1 MLNIVNL
8 LFQGSLT
15 LKFGI
20 VKKQFIKWLVGLIS
34 VALIGLITI
43 QFYWIRNSVE
53 LRNAQF
59 SFGVRNTLTRVA
71 SQLETIEAHE
81 RMRRQ
86 GIQKDWLMN
95 SDSVLLRQFHTAATA
110 AVDTVWV
117 HQQGK
122 LKPIEVTN
130 ERYSGIVRDEMQPY
144 HAGDHPEMSVSQ
156 RPDSTF
162 DQTTGW
168 SQQSTMQLLEELFSG
183 YLAFNLREPIEK
195 RLDYNT
201 LDSLLRLELRDRGIE
216 TNFEF
221 AVFNSFEQPVLAST
235 TDTELLQDIFQRG
248 YETRL
253 FPNDFFQELNYLK
266 VFFPNQR
273 VYLIETM
280 WEMLVTAGIFI
291 LIIILAFA
299 YTIRTI
305 VWQKKVSEIKN
316 DFINNMTHEL
326 KTPIST
332 ISLACEALA
341 DPDMEKSPAKV
352 NNFVGMIRDEN
363 KRLGV
368 LVENVLRSAVLDKG
382 EMAIRPEPIDMKKLI
397 SEVVHN
403 SQIQATKR
411 GGKIMLNLK
420 ASNHEIEGDR
430 IHLTNVLYNLIDNA
444 IKYTPDVPVI
454 ELCTQNKGTNLV
466 ISVKDNGIGISR
478 ENQKKIFDKLYRVP
492 TGNIHNVKGFGLG
505 LSYVKKI
512 IDKHHGKITV
522 NSELKKGSTFNLY
535 IPHRYEF
542 KE

>member
-1 MLNIVNL
+1 M
-8 LFQGSLT
+8 
-15 LKFGI
+15 
-20 VKKQFIKWLVGLIS
+20 KKQFIKWLVGLIS

-71 SQLETIEAHE
+71 SQLETIDTHN
-81 RMRRQ
+81 RMLRQ
-86 GIQKDWLMN
+86 GIEKEWLMS
-95 SDSVLLRQFHTAATA
+95 SDSVLMRQFHTTATA

-117 HQQGK
+117 HQQGE
-122 LKPIEVTN
+122 LRPIEITN
-130 ERYSGIVRDEMQPY
+130 ERYRGMVRDEMGPY
-144 HAGDHPEMSVSQ
+144 HSDALDMSLHA
-156 RPDSTF
+156 DSSYTH
-162 DQTTGW
+162 TSGW

-183 YLAFNLREPIEK
+183 YLAFNIREPIEN
-195 RLDYNT
+195 RVDHQV

-216 TNFEF
+216 TGFEF
-221 AVFNSFEQPVLAST
+221 AVLNSFEQPVVAST
-235 TDTELLQDIFQRG
+235 SDQAVLQNISQSI
-248 YETRL
+248 YQTRL
-253 FPNDFFQELNYLK
+253 FPNDFFQELNYLN
-266 VFFPNQR
+266 VYFPNQR
-273 VYLIETM
+273 GYLIETM

-291 LIIILAFA
+291 LIIILTFA

-332 ISLACEALA
+332 ISLACEALG
-341 DPDMEKSPAKV
+341 DPDLNKNQTRVE
-352 NNFVGMIRDEN
+352 NFVRMIRDEN

-382 EMAIRPEPIDMKKLI
+382 EMAIKAEPIDMKTVI
-397 SEVVHN
+397 TDVVNN
-403 SQIQATKR
+403 SQIQASKR
-411 GGKIMLNLK
+411 DGEIIVNLK
-420 ASNHEIEGDR
+420 AENHEVEGDK
-430 IHLTNVLYNLIDNA
+430 IHLTNVIYNLIDNA
-444 IKYTPDVPVI
+444 IKYTPSQPLI
-454 ELCTQNKGTNLV
+454 EVSTQSKPGHLV
-466 ISVKDNGIGISR
+466 VSVKDNGIGISR
-478 ENQKKIFDKLYRVP
+478 ENQKKVFDKLYRVP

-522 NSELKKGSTFNLY
+522 QSELKKGSTFNLY
-535 IPHRYEF
+535 IPHRYER